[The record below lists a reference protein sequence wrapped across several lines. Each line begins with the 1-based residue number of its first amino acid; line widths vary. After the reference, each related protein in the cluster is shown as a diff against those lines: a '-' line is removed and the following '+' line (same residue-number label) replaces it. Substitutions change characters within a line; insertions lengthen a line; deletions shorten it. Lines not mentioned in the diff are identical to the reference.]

1 MANLPIFAVGE
12 YSKIQPA
19 ITAGTLKYPAYV
31 FVSDTNQ
38 LAFVD
43 KNNDIQ
49 LIVGENKKQ
58 VTRVEALPEVSD
70 GDTEVLYIYQDIVYV
85 FTGTEYK
92 PMYVDHT
99 ADIET
104 LQTSVENL
112 ETSVSTLESKVT
124 TLETKTTSLE
134 ESVAGLVDG
143 ASGLNFSTYS
153 EFPAEGQE
161 NQLYIDKTES
171 TGGIYAYDASSTS
184 YIKLS
189 STESASGGVQFIEL

>member
-1 MANLPIFAVGE
+1 MATLPIFAVGE

-43 KNNDIQ
+43 KNNNIQ

-58 VTRVEALPEVSD
+58 VVRVEALPEVSD

-104 LQTSVENL
+104 LQASVRTL
-112 ETSVSTLESKVT
+112 ETTVSTLDEKVT
-124 TLETKTTSLE
+124 TLETKTTNLE
-134 ESVAGLVDG
+134 QTVSGIVDG
-143 ASGLNFSTYS
+143 ASGLNFATQS
-153 EFPAEGQE
+153 EFPAEGNE
-161 NQLYIDKTES
+161 NQLYIDKTA
-171 TGGIYAYDASSTS
+171 GIFTYDATTS
-184 YIKLS
+184 EYVKLS
-189 STESASGGVQFIEL
+189 SAEGSSTGVQFIEL